1 MKFRLNRVGKSE
13 CVNWPKPASTKV
25 KHECMFAQ
33 SKNKIIIIKMEK
45 YRTKVY
51 SLRRRDQRRLHNTK
65 GIKLSSFLRSYKSLE
80 LYDLTSKLKLWN
92 ISRFNAFHN
101 KRSGIRNLFFRFK
114 TSKRRAES
122 SFNMQRKF
130 TVLFY
135 LKRSVF
141 LIYFSYLYRSKTAN
155 ERAVKT
161 SNLSTPQLMKTLAP
175 SLYLATRI

>member
-1 MKFRLNRVGKSE
+1 MEKQSALFRRTTFYKSSRFHRGNHFLMKFRLNRVGKSE

-45 YRTKVY
+45 YKTKVY

-101 KRSGIRNLFFRFK
+101 KR
-114 TSKRRAES
+114 RAYETC
-122 SFNMQRKF
+122 SFG
-130 TVLFY
+130 
-135 LKRSVF
+135 LKRAKDELKVALTCKES
-141 LIYFSYLYRSKTAN
+141 LLYSS
-155 ERAVKT
+155 T
-161 SNLSTPQLMKTLAP
+161 SNEVFF
-175 SLYLATRI
+175 